1 MFYNQGKI
9 EWCFFMTNIIRFR
22 TREEWEEEKKEK
34 MLAEWEAYL
43 AWEEE
48 TLRRRTKE
56 EKRATL
62 DTNSDIK
69 L

>member
-1 MFYNQGKI
+1 
-9 EWCFFMTNIIRFR
+9 MTYIIRFR

-56 EKRATL
+56 EKRAAL